1 MSGGAVK
8 KIYFPTC
15 KTNCISLG
23 ARVLTLMTVVAV
35 LAFAESAS
43 YKFRVVN
50 ALSEVGKVTWNS
62 LQSDNPFLSYD
73 WLNSLESSG
82 CAAAST
88 GWQPLHVVVEK
99 EGQVIAG
106 LPLYAKYHSQGE
118 FIFDQSWADFAGR
131 VLGARYYPKLLC
143 AVPFTPATGP
153 RLLLSPAQ
161 LTDEAERQEVMLAMG
176 NFLANLARDNNLL
189 SANINYM
196 TKDDASLLQQSTSNY
211 MVRNTIQFRFQNR
224 NPETGEKYKDFEDYL
239 SYFKSKRRMQIKRE
253 RKSVYEDQRCTIEAI
268 RGDSPLATPELYETM
283 FQLYTTTIEKMWGSQ
298 YLNSKFFAALSQC
311 DSEFRKNLLFI
322 ILRNSKGDICGGT
335 FNVVSS
341 TTFYGRY
348 WGYFPQQEYI
358 KFAHFAVCY
367 YAAIEYVIK
376 ERLESMEPGSGGG
389 DFKYLRGFDPFLI
402 NSVHCFPTSR
412 EMDAA
417 VRKFLEQER
426 AQNSA
431 TADYLQANSALRP
444 AGQ

>member
-1 MSGGAVK
+1 MSYNIVL
-8 KIYFPTC
+8 
-15 KTNCISLG
+15 SLL
-23 ARVLTLMTVVAV
+23 A
-35 LAFAESAS
+35 AFAVYAANAR
-43 YKFRVVN
+43 YNFRVVN
-50 ALSEVGKVTWNS
+50 SLAEVGRASWNS
-62 LQSDNPFLSYD
+62 LQSSGPDSNPFLSYD
-73 WLNSLESSG
+73 WLSSLESSG
-82 CAAAST
+82 CVSTST

-99 EGQVIAG
+99 EGEVIAG
-106 LPLYAKYHSQGE
+106 CPLYAKYHSQGE
-118 FIFDQSWADFAGR
+118 FIFDHSWADFAER

-153 RLLLSPAQ
+153 RLLLNPSRVSE
-161 LTDEAERQEVMLAMG
+161 EAERQEVKLAMA
-176 NFLANLARDNNLL
+176 NFIANLAKDNKLL

-196 TKDDASLLQQSTSNY
+196 TKDDANLLVQSTSNY
-211 MVRNTIQFRFQNR
+211 MLRNTIQFRFLNR
-224 NPETGEKYKDFEDYL
+224 NPDTGEKYQDFDDYL
-239 SYFKSKRRMQIKRE
+239 SCFKSKRRMQIKRE
-253 RKSVYEDQRCTIEAI
+253 RKAVYEDQSCTITAI
-268 RGDSPLATPELYETM
+268 RGDSPEATPELYETM

-311 DSEFRKNLLFI
+311 DAEFRKNLLFI
-322 ILRNSKGDICGGT
+322 VLRNKNGVICGGT
-335 FNVVSS
+335 FNVVSQ
-341 TTFYGRY
+341 TTFFGRY
-348 WGYFPQQEYI
+348 WGYFPQQEDI

-367 YAAIEYVIK
+367 YAAIEYVINEK
-376 ERLESMEPGSGGG
+376 LESMEPGSGGG

-402 NSVHCFPTSR
+402 NSVHSFPTSR